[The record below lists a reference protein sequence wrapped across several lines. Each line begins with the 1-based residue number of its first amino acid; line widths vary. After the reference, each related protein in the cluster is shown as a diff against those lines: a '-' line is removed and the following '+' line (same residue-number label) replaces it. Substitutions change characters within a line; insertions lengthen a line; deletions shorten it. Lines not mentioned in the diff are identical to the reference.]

1 MKEFGI
7 NQTLKIFPGL
17 TKSQAPPRRRHWF
30 RRLDPVVGGT
40 DAGNRQISG
49 REVNASCHRTL
60 STNLGPPAGAGEGA
74 GATAAGSAAA
84 AARAGWCSA
93 SAPYCRCS
101 MRSCTDTWQERL
113 G

>member
-1 MKEFGI
+1 MGGI
-7 NQTLKIFPGL
+7 
-17 TKSQAPPRRRHWF
+17 
-30 RRLDPVVGGT
+30 

-49 REVNASCHRTL
+49 REVNASCHRLL

-84 AARAGWCSA
+84 AARAGWRSA

-101 MRSCTDTWQERL
+101 TRSCTDTWQERL